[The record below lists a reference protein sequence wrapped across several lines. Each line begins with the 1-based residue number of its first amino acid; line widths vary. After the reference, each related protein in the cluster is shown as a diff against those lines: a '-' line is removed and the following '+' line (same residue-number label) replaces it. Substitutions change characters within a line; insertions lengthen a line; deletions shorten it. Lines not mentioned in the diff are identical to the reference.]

1 MPDSENP
8 KPLEGEVIRPPADNP
23 PLPATPISRRG
34 NIFIG
39 TLNLVA
45 APAKALTKPLHR
57 HYHRRYH
64 GKYKHAKKLFI
75 FDLALIGLALVLL
88 VASLY
93 FFLVQPIKTY
103 LNINLKQNQ
112 PVTIGQTQDF
122 IFQLANL
129 TNYSLANLS
138 LKFEFP
144 RSFILKEFP
153 ANFNPAT
160 NSLFLDFLKEKQSA
174 DLIFK
179 GQVWGAINEKQK
191 IIIHSQFTESK
202 NRTLIEQI
210 TPLDLSLT
218 ESSLQTEWTLPN
230 EIFVGQNLNLIINYR
245 NDSSEKLAKTILLP
259 TLPDDFEIISS
270 HPNFQAGRW
279 VLENLA
285 PHSRGQIFLTGY
297 LRSFPRP
304 GNVTLT
310 LQTFLENNN
319 QKFLQSSLLNYLAVQ
334 EHGLVLKSSLLEHKN
349 FLKPGEEISLQIT
362 YQNQNKQTIKD
373 LTVALLLPASLVEKK
388 EQKIEKT
395 EILPGESGT
404 FNLNF
409 KLLPLISVPEKNLT
423 LNLRPL
429 ATFYFK
435 DKPGEILRSLA
446 TPYSLKISSTL
457 KLQAE
462 ARYFT
467 AEGDQLGRGPLPPR
481 VGQTTKY
488 WINWFITTTPNAIKN
503 VALLGH
509 LPVEVSWTGKTNVT
523 EGEPVKYDPVSR
535 TVSWSSSLVPTT
547 PGGRCPCQGIGFEVA
562 ITPTTADIGKEITLL
577 DNLTIQGTDEF
588 TGEEL
593 SETAP
598 PLTTNLIT
606 DNLAKGKGIVQP

>member
-1 MPDSENP
+1 MPDPEKT
-8 KPLEGEVIRPPADNP
+8 KPLEGEVLIPPSDNR
-23 PLPATPISRRG
+23 PLPATPTSRTG

-75 FDLALIGLALVLL
+75 FDLALISLALVLL
-88 VASLY
+88 AASLY
-93 FFLVQPIKTY
+93 FFLAQPTKTY

-112 PVTIGQTQDF
+112 QVTIGQTQDF
-122 IFQLANL
+122 IFQLSNL
-129 TNYSLANLS
+129 TNYSLSNLS

-144 RSFILKEFP
+144 HSFILKEFP

-174 DLIFK
+174 DLTFK

-202 NRTLIEQI
+202 NNTLIEQI

-245 NDSSEKLAKTILLP
+245 NDSSEKLAKAILLP

-270 HPNFQAGRW
+270 HPNFKDGRW
-279 VLENLA
+279 ILENLG
-285 PHSRGQIFLTGY
+285 PHSSGQILLTGY

-319 QKFLQSSLLNYLAVQ
+319 QKFLQSSLLNYITVKD
-334 EHGLVLKSSLLEHKN
+334 HGLVLKSSLLEHKN
-349 FLKPGEEISLQIT
+349 FLKPGEEISIQIT
-362 YQNQNKQTIKD
+362 YQNQNKQMIKD
-373 LTVALLLPASLVEKK
+373 LAVVLLLPASLVEKK
-388 EQKIEKT
+388 EQEIEKT
-395 EILPGESGT
+395 EILPDESGT

-409 KLLPLISVPEKNLT
+409 RLRPLISVLDKNLT
-423 LNLRPL
+423 LNLRPF

-435 DKPGEILRSLA
+435 DKPGEILRA
-446 TPYSLKISSTL
+446 FAIPYSLKISSAL

-481 VGQTTKY
+481 LGQTTKY
-488 WINWFITTTPNAIKN
+488 WINWFILTAPNAIKN
-503 VALLGH
+503 VALAGR
-509 LPVEVSWTGKTNVT
+509 LPPDVSWTGKTNVPS
-523 EGEPVKYDPVSR
+523 GEAIAYDPVSR
-535 TVSWSSSLVPTT
+535 IASWRSDFVPAT
-547 PGGRCPCQGIGFEVA
+547 PTFRCPCQGAGFEVA
-562 ITPTTADIGKEITLL
+562 ITPTTADLGQEITLL

-593 SETAP
+593 IETSP
-598 PLTTNLIT
+598 DLTTDLKT
-606 DNLAKGKGIVQP
+606 DDLAKGKGRVQP